1 VKQKKEQKK
10 KIEKEEKQLREAK
23 IVAPSSAAA
32 TSPLFKGNDN
42 NWSLIYR
49 LAL

>member
-1 VKQKKEQKK
+1 MSKKKELK
-10 KIEKEEKQLREAK
+10 KIEKVEKQLREAK